1 MHVVIELCIKVGW
14 INNPILWCTVEKSS
28 NWLFICQ
35 WVLQYL
41 QVQHSDIPHYAQ
53 RINLVTTNSQY
64 SLHALNDGIVVSE
77 ADCFQC
83 AMLSESLTHFITIF
97 AFKGIA
103 VDQAVFRRSLI
114 AEARFSSQPM
124 RYFLF
129 LQWHCDKFL
138 SEHSTFPCQ
147 YPSTNAS

>member
-1 MHVVIELCIKVGW
+1 M
-14 INNPILWCTVEKSS
+14 T
-28 NWLFICQ
+28 
-35 WVLQYL
+35 
-41 QVQHSDIPHYAQ
+41 
-53 RINLVTTNSQY
+53 
-64 SLHALNDGIVVSE
+64 LNDRIVVSA

-83 AMLSESLTHFITIF
+83 AMLSESLTHFIIIV

-114 AEARFSSQPM
+114 AEARLSSQPM
-124 RYFLF
+124 RDFWY

-138 SEHSTFPCQ
+138 SEYSSFPCQ